1 MGERRWPHVVPREGQ
16 VGNEQT
22 VVLQQSGQAL
32 AWAAQGAVGSPS
44 LRVFQECGD
53 VGSGRSGVGIS
64 EVFSNLN
71 DSVTQ

>member
-1 MGERRWPHVVPREGQ
+1 
-16 VGNEQT
+16 

-53 VGSGRSGVGIS
+53 VGSGRSRVGIS